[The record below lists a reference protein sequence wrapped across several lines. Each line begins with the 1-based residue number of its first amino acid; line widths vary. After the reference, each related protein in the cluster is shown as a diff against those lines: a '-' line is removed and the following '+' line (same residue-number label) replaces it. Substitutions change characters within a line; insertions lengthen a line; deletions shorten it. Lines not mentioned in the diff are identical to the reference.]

1 MSFKITWKTHIVCML
16 ITAVIA
22 AVLFGQIDTTI
33 QNCFLSGILRYP
45 TGNIFLNFLLFII
58 LLMIPVSL
66 LHEAV
71 HGAVYKIFGGRIIFG
86 FNGIYAYCREIT
98 GITLSRSKFIAILL
112 SPLVSISLL
121 TWLVP
126 HWIVSMVIILNALGS
141 SGDILMFLYL
151 CSKPRCRILD
161 KEYGFDIIME

>member
-1 MSFKITWKTHIVCML
+1 MYADHSCNSCCTVWPNRYDHTKLLSIRYIEVSNREYIFK
-16 ITAVIA
+16 
-22 AVLFGQIDTTI
+22 F
-33 QNCFLSGILRYP
+33 FS
-45 TGNIFLNFLLFII
+45 FII

-71 HGAVYKIFGGRIIFG
+71 HGAVYKIFGGKVIFG
-86 FNGIYAYCREIT
+86 FKGIYAYCRETT